1 MEPCIQSISK
11 ATSSA
16 QKSLGAKENTQG
28 VNGNVEGSIH
38 KIITPVSKGQP
49 SVLAEMNLGAVI
61 HDMLNLHVY
70 SKAMS
75 LKAEAEAQQDAFV
88 VPCIRCVTEL
98 GTPISYYRQTSD
110 QVQSTALSR
119 LHRRFV
125 QAELEHDHPAVRIV
139 LLNYIAGVQGR
150 LSRYELAY
158 NRKTL
163 REDYKTHHLK
173 AEIVFLRRTLCS
185 LLLQPVAKPE
195 SREQTRSQGV
205 DAVNMEIDVIA
216 AEADVK
222 EQNIHEQTSSRVS
235 DPGVGDYPMTT
246 GHTEIQAVNKAA
258 KEVSNAVLSLKNFI
272 EDLPSQS
279 SQDHQTILHNN
290 LEGVSRGLSRF
301 PDCLTS
307 LLVRRKADLDAT
319 RKDKDVAA
327 ETLTAAEEKM
337 MAAEAKQMELVL
349 KADAF
354 GRDKDVA
361 DEKMEEATE
370 LLRAVETREKLV
382 AGRERRVVRLEE
394 EQALEDL
401 HHGANAAMEDEA
413 EAAAAEARDSGRST
427 SPIIR
432 PAAIVKNEKSPTYL
446 EQISNPTS
454 AGEHVLLGMDTAIAA
469 REEELWHKGN
479 NLHHRET
486 ALFAREQLLEQMKT
500 AQIQLAENWKA
511 QVDTSYAGL
520 EAEGEDLGAKFRALI
535 ALKSRV
541 EETQA
546 KARSLIGEARGMV
559 RVGGGDKG
567 EDEGA

>member
-1 MEPCIQSISK
+1 M
-11 ATSSA
+11 
-16 QKSLGAKENTQG
+16 
-28 VNGNVEGSIH
+28 
-38 KIITPVSKGQP
+38 
-49 SVLAEMNLGAVI
+49 LAEMNLRVVI
-61 HDMLNLHVY
+61 PDMLNLHLY

-75 LKAEAEAQQDAFV
+75 LRAEAEAQQDAFAV
-88 VPCIRCVTEL
+88 SYSRCVTER
-98 GTPISYYRQTSD
+98 GTPFSYYRQTSD

-139 LLNYIAGVQGR
+139 LLNYIAGLQGR

-158 NRKTL
+158 DRKTL
-163 REDYKTHHLK
+163 RDDYQTHDLK
-173 AEIVFLRRTLCS
+173 AEIEFLRRTLCS

-205 DAVNMEIDVIA
+205 DAVNMETDVIA

-222 EQNIHEQTSSRVS
+222 EQNIHEQTSSKVS
-235 DPGVGDYPMTT
+235 DPGVSDYPMTT
-246 GHTEIQAVNKAA
+246 GHAEIQAVNEAA

-349 KADAF
+349 KTEAF

-413 EAAAAEARDSGRST
+413 EAAAAEARESERWT

-432 PAAIVKNEKSPTYL
+432 PGAAVKNEKSPTYL
-446 EQISNPTS
+446 EQISNSIS
-454 AGEHVLLGMDTAIAA
+454 AGEHVLLEMDTAIAA
-469 REEELWHKGN
+469 REEELWHKEN

>member
-16 QKSLGAKENTQG
+16 QKSLGAEENTQG
-28 VNGNVEGSIH
+28 VNGNVEGSIL
-38 KIITPVSKGQP
+38 KIITSVSKEQP
-49 SVLAEMNLGAVI
+49 SVLAEMNLRAVI
-61 HDMLNLHVY
+61 PDMLNLHVY

-75 LKAEAEAQQDAFV
+75 LRAEAEAQQDAFV
-88 VPCIRCVTEL
+88 VPCIRCVTER

-139 LLNYIAGVQGR
+139 LLNYIAGLQGR

-163 REDYKTHHLK
+163 RDDYKTHDLK
-173 AEIVFLRRTLCS
+173 AEIEFLRRTLCS

-205 DAVNMEIDVIA
+205 DAVNMETDVIA

-222 EQNIHEQTSSRVS
+222 EQNIHEQTSSKVS
-235 DPGVGDYPMTT
+235 DPGVSDYPMTT
-246 GHTEIQAVNKAA
+246 GHTEIQAVNEAA
-258 KEVSNAVLSLKNFI
+258 REVSNAVLSLKNFI

-327 ETLTAAEEKM
+327 ETLRAAEEKM

-349 KADAF
+349 KTETF

-413 EAAAAEARDSGRST
+413 EAAAAEARESERST
-427 SPIIR
+427 SQIIR
-432 PAAIVKNEKSPTYL
+432 PAAVVKNEKSPTYL
-446 EQISNPTS
+446 EQMSNSTS
-454 AGEHVLLGMDTAIAA
+454 AGEHVLLGVDTAIAA

-500 AQIQLAENWKA
+500 AQIRLAENWKA